1 MVTVFIRIL
10 RYAKPYWGHL
20 LGIFLLSILSAPLA
34 LLQPLPLKIVV
45 DYVIGSEP
53 LPGFISSLVPPSAQ
67 NSGALLIA
75 TAAALL
81 VGLTLLNQTMMLGLR
96 LMQTHTGESMLLD
109 FRALLFICAQRL
121 SLRYHDSK
129 GASETAYRIQ
139 YDAPS
144 IPAIIIH
151 GVIPLVTATAT
162 LFGMIYVTAQIDMQL
177 AIVALFISPALFLL
191 VRAYGEPLKERWT
204 SVKRLESSAN
214 AVLHE
219 VLSSMRVV
227 KAFGREEY
235 EGERFRTRSH
245 RSKEELQKTF
255 VVQGR
260 FDILIGFT
268 IAIGMAAT
276 LYIGAWHVQE
286 GTLSLGSLILVL
298 AYVAQVYEPLRTIS
312 SQFGNLQ
319 GAIVS
324 AQRAFAILDETPEV
338 IERENARR
346 LIRARGEIVFS
357 NVSFGYE
364 RGQRGLHKINF
375 AAPAGTRIGIQ
386 GQSGAGKSTLINL
399 LTRFYDVD
407 EGNILMDGIDARDY
421 KLQDYRNQF
430 SVVLQDPVLLSASI
444 AENIAY
450 GRPTATLEEIIEAAK
465 SANAHDFI
473 SAFQDEYETLVGDRG
488 MRLSGGERQRISLAR
503 AFLRDAPILVLDEPT
518 SSIDIGTES
527 AILGALHRLM
537 CGRTTFIIAHRLT
550 TLDGCDMRLEI
561 MGGRATEVPSRS
573 EIGSP

>member
-1 MVTVFIRIL
+1 MVTVFIRVL
-10 RYAKPYWGHL
+10 RYAKPYWGRL
-20 LGIFLLSILSAPLA
+20 LGIFLLSILSASLA
-34 LLQPLPLKIVV
+34 LLQPLPLRIVV

-53 LPGFISSLVPPSAQ
+53 LPVFISSLVPPSAQ

-75 TAAALL
+75 AAAALL

-177 AIVALFISPALFLL
+177 AIVALCISPALFLL
-191 VRAYGEPLKERWT
+191 VRAYEDPLKERWT

-255 VVQGR
+255 FVQGR

-298 AYVAQVYEPLRTIS
+298 AYVTAFMETFTIANFPYYEFKDRDYAYTIGS
-312 SQFGNLQ
+312 AFY
-319 GAIVS
+319 AIYFIVS
-324 AQRAFAILDETPEV
+324 FP
-338 IERENARR
+338 
-346 LIRARGEIVFS
+346 
-357 NVSFGYE
+357 
-364 RGQRGLHKINF
+364 
-375 AAPAGTRIGIQ
+375 
-386 GQSGAGKSTLINL
+386 
-399 LTRFYDVD
+399 
-407 EGNILMDGIDARDY
+407 M
-421 KLQDYRNQF
+421 
-430 SVVLQDPVLLSASI
+430 
-444 AENIAY
+444 
-450 GRPTATLEEIIEAAK
+450 
-465 SANAHDFI
+465 
-473 SAFQDEYETLVGDRG
+473 
-488 MRLSGGERQRISLAR
+488 
-503 AFLRDAPILVLDEPT
+503 FLRIDEHPGSSRCACAASQSKNITDASAANGLFPASQSTRSRRPC
-518 SSIDIGTES
+518 SSPFYWTP
-527 AILGALHRLM
+527 
-537 CGRTTFIIAHRLT
+537 
-550 TLDGCDMRLEI
+550 
-561 MGGRATEVPSRS
+561 GGW
-573 EIGSP
+573 